1 MERITGADA
10 LFLEA
15 ETPTMMMHVVG
26 VLVLDTT
33 GVDGWTI
40 DRVTNVMEERIHL
53 IEPFRRRMLPVPA
66 ALDQYIKK
74 EIMK

>member
-26 VLVLDTT
+26 VLVLFAACVLLMNRGT
-33 GVDGWTI
+33 GI
-40 DRVTNVMEERIHL
+40 RE
-53 IEPFRRRMLPVPA
+53 
-66 ALDQYIKK
+66 
-74 EIMK
+74 